1 MIDAE
6 QAMVFLLLW
15 LSAVFVHGILRS
27 AGEARQDPIV
37 PSGPVGVFDT
47 EEE

>member
-15 LSAVFVHGILRS
+15 LGAVFMHGILRS
-27 AGEARQDPIV
+27 AGQARQDPIR
-37 PSGPVGVFDT
+37 PSGPIGVFDVK
-47 EEE
+47 ED